1 MPTYNVFKKNKEEVI
16 KGKDLK
22 EALKKSGDKTP
33 SKVTIVKKG
42 NIETIEHIERKS
54 DKEE

>member
-42 NIETIEHIERKS
+42 NTETIEHIERKS